1 MNRTLGVTLAALVVA
16 SAFVG
21 GAAATSHATITADP
35 SSPGDA
41 ATHTVTMTVPEAV
54 EGSWNGLEVNYTGT
68 GTDVS
73 DVDQGDVVTVG
84 IDRGDDADGAT
95 IDENVSNDLSSVD
108 AINNGETLQ
117 VGFGGSYDLAAG
129 DEVVIVYEDA
139 VNPSNTGDYE
149 ISLELNYQSSG
160 GQATATLTVGEN
172 DDSTPTDQN
181 TNGDSTES
189 ATATPSDGGSDTT
202 TNDDGDSDATAN
214 DNGGSDATE
223 SDDETTEDGDTGAT
237 APGFGVLV
245 TALALVGVGLLTL
258 RRKN

>member
-35 SSPGDA
+35 ASPGDT
-41 ATHTVTMTVPEAV
+41 ATHTVTVTVPEAV
-54 EGSWNGLEVNYTGT
+54 EGSWNGLEVSYTGT

-95 IDENVSNDLSSVD
+95 IDENVSDDLSSVD

-139 VNPSNTGDYE
+139 VNPSNAGDYDIDME
-149 ISLELNYQSSG
+149 INYQSSG
-160 GQATATLTVGEN
+160 GEATATLTVEENSN
-172 DDSTPTDQN
+172 DDSTSTTENPD
-181 TNGDSTES
+181 GDVTES
-189 ATATPSDGGSDTT
+189 ATATASDDGSGDTT
-202 TNDDGDSDATAN
+202 ASDDGSSETTTSDN
-214 DNGGSDATE
+214 
-223 SDDETTEDGDTGAT
+223 ETTEDDSTGGT
-237 APGFGVLV
+237 VPGFGALV
-245 TALALVGVGLLTL
+245 TAIALVGAGLLAL
-258 RRKN
+258 RRRS

>member
-1 MNRTLGVTLAALVVA
+1 MNRTLSVTLAALVVA

-35 SSPGDA
+35 ASPEDT

-68 GTDVS
+68 GADVS

-129 DEVVIVYEDA
+129 DEVVVVYEDA
-139 VNPSNTGDYE
+139 VNPSSADDYE
-149 ISLELNYQSSG
+149 IDLEINYQSSG
-160 GQATATLTVGEN
+160 GQATATLTVVDNSN
-172 DDSTPTDQN
+172 DDSTSTDEN
-181 TNGDSTES
+181 TDGDSTES
-189 ATATPSDGGSDTT
+189 ATATTSDDGSGETT
-202 TNDDGDSDATAN
+202 ANDDGSSETTTSDN
-214 DNGGSDATE
+214 
-223 SDDETTEDGDTGAT
+223 ETTEDDSTGGT
-237 APGFGVLV
+237 APGFGALV
-245 TALALVGVGLLTL
+245 TAIALVGAGLLAL
-258 RRKN
+258 RRRS